1 MSQEIIYTS
10 SPRGLRP
17 GSRGFCTVA
26 STSGMPKT
34 LAERL
39 ESLSGYR
46 HLYQPIDPNAH
57 LNPIAWSHLI
67 MLVGGQK
74 YHVLSRVAD
83 AGLDYSHRSNKL
95 AHHVA
100 LLTPELTAPGPAW
113 SLSQP
118 GLMETTWSGEPRILP
133 AGRSL
138 PSGGL
143 EPRVCRAW
151 EQCKG
156 DAGWAGIVA
165 EAILKTPQR
174 RVFLVFRPGMDLLP
188 LLAEA
193 EALLPSAARWQF
205 TFSTYYASL
214 PADADCRCRGVLADT
229 PDALS
234 AKRQPG
240 ALIIDLCAGN
250 EPAPQTAAAEAARVG
265 VALEVTASPRVEQRT
280 PAETAPSVT
289 DGPWEAAAKSGR
301 IAAVG
306 PLPRVSRPP
315 ELAPPPVPPPRRI
328 RFGSPSTD
336 LQVEPSWTRFL
347 VSASLFALFGAVMF
361 GLGYFLALSRS
372 NSPLEQ
378 TVQVSDQSGSDP
390 GAPTPTGQFPAETDG
405 GGKVE
410 KAADD
415 EMSEGEETVSGR
427 SQPAAEPQNEPS
439 ATDASATTDTTTSG
453 SDSSRPEKV
462 NRDVTALETGTSDA
476 AARDSRGHAPGS
488 PSGGTESLP
497 PNAGSSDE
505 GQKKKPTAAPV
516 ESRDGD
522 KASTHSSPAV
532 GGHGAAESPFVDL
545 PTWWEPPPLGSGE
558 LHGTKEWPVLNFR
571 QPIDRQ
577 TFFMDIFLLR
587 PGNSSLRIEQGSDKS
602 VWMVSH
608 DDKPPKEIAEF
619 SLRTDDGGT
628 SLLKFRWCGDQDQKS
643 LKLLS
648 SYALIMKTAGGK
660 FAHAVRLS
668 RPEPAKQVTLE
679 ASQEYQF
686 SEKFAGLELQ
696 EVAIPLSEHYQHSV
710 ENGGR
715 TWKFVLHPNP
725 PVYWIVE
732 LDDSPKGVGN
742 CTVSARLEYDRNSV
756 GRANVYK
763 YLKELDDYLS
773 TVTSASTSS
782 QSQDQ
787 RSWQRPADTLGK
799 DLKKGCETKEI
810 KYSIYGRL
818 HGNAVA
824 IPLVVDQ

>member
-57 LNPIAWSHLI
+57 LNPIALSHLI

-83 AGLDYSHRSNKL
+83 AGLDYSQRSNKL

-280 PAETAPSVT
+280 PAETAPLVS
-289 DGPWEAAAKSGR
+289 DGPRESAVKSVR
-301 IAAVG
+301 VAAVG

-315 ELAPPPVPPPRRI
+315 ELAPPPVPPPRR
-328 RFGSPSTD
+328 FGFSAPRTD
-336 LQVEPSWTRFL
+336 LHEEPSWTRFL

-361 GLGYFLALSRS
+361 GLGYFLGLGRS
-372 NSPLEQ
+372 NPPLDQ
-378 TVQVSDQSGSDP
+378 TAQVSDSLGGASGSSTETSSNSRPP
-390 GAPTPTGQFPAETDG
+390 GDQHLEHPPKEQKEEQHATPKETTRAAAPNEGGTPGPNPQVAKPADQPEPHQDAQESAKEAAGQGA
-405 GGKVE
+405 
-410 KAADD
+410 
-415 EMSEGEETVSGR
+415 SG
-427 SQPAAEPQNEPS
+427 P
-439 ATDASATTDTTTSG
+439 TSG
-453 SDSSRPEKV
+453 SSTPPSSQPSAEDKPSKPEKKK
-462 NRDVTALETGTSDA
+462 A
-476 AARDSRGHAPGS
+476 AASPDAPQDKTPPAKPPGTAPQAEIRNPFDGLDAWWQPKS
-488 PSGGTESLP
+488 P
-497 PNAGSSDE
+497 NE
-505 GQKKKPTAAPV
+505 GALH
-516 ESRDGD
+516 
-522 KASTHSSPAV
+522 STTDWVVTTFKQRLDPEKLV
-532 GGHGAAESPFVDL
+532 MDL
-545 PTWWEPPPLGSGE
+545 FP
-558 LHGTKEWPVLNFR
+558 FR
-571 QPIDRQ
+571 Q
-577 TFFMDIFLLR
+577 
-587 PGNSSLRIEQGSDKS
+587 GVSSLGIERGSDQP
-602 VWMVSH
+602 VWTVSQ
-608 DDKPPKEIAEF
+608 DGQSPKEIAEF
-619 SLRTDDGGT
+619 SLRTDEGDT
-628 SLLKFRWCGDQDQKS
+628 SLLKFRWRGDQNEKS
-643 LKLLS
+643 VELLS
-648 SYALIMKTAGGK
+648 NYALVLKMAHAK
-660 FAHAVRLS
+660 FAHAIRLS
-668 RPEPAKQVTLE
+668 RPDPAKPVTLRE
-679 ASQEYQF
+679 TQQYQGPF
-686 SEKFAGLELQ
+686 VQFDRLELRD
-696 EVAIPLSEHYQHSV
+696 VKLPLSGQYQRGVDKS
-710 ENGGR
+710 GC
-715 TWKFVLHPNP
+715 TWKFELHPKP
-725 PVYWIVE
+725 PTYWIVE
-732 LDDSPKGVGN
+732 LDHGSDRVDN
-742 CTVSARLEYDRNSV
+742 CKVSARLEYM
-756 GRANVYK
+756 GRKMERQKVYP
-763 YLKELDDYLS
+763 ELDGLRVALPPPPLPS
-773 TVTSASTSS
+773 PERSE
-782 QSQDQ
+782 DQ
-787 RSWQRPADTLGK
+787 PIRPADTLMK
-799 DLKKGCETKEI
+799 DLEKGRENQPIT
-810 KYSIYGRL
+810 YSMYGIL
-818 HGNAVA
+818 DANGIQVA
-824 IPLVVDQ
+824 IPLVVSQ